1 MKRNLILSAIC
12 AIVFSASAM
21 AQSDAQATSAP
32 YKYEFTIVKENP
44 ATPVKDQAS
53 TGTCWCFATNSFI
66 ESELLRTG
74 KGEHDLS
81 EMFVVRHNYIRRIKD
96 NILRRGEGNIG
107 PGSIAHMYIW
117 VMKNVGIMPEEA
129 YDGINYDSKR
139 HDHGDLNTWV
149 KSINATAVEM
159 KKPLPEEIV
168 NGVLDAY
175 LGKVPE
181 KFTYQGKEYT
191 VESFTKAM
199 GLNAD
204 DYVEI
209 TSFTHHP
216 FYEKVMVEVPD
227 NWDYATMYNLPLDE
241 MMQVIDNAI
250 NEGYT
255 VAWDGDI
262 SEPGYAFRHFI
273 AVNTKEDLRKQKE
286 LKAKAKEESVTQ
298 ESRQHGFETFA
309 TVDDHLEHITGIAKD
324 QDGVKYY
331 KTKNSWGVDSN
342 GTGYHYLSEEYV
354 KAKTISILVHKNSI
368 PKAIRAKLGL
378 K

>member
-139 HDHGDLNTWV
+139 HNHGDLNTWV

-227 NWDYATMYNLPLDE
+227 NWDYATMYNLPLDD

>member
-12 AIVFSASAM
+12 AIAFSASAI

-298 ESRQHGFETFA
+298 ENRQHGFETFA

>member
-1 MKRNLILSAIC
+1 MRKNLMLSAIC
-12 AIVFSASAM
+12 AFAFSATAM
-21 AQSDAQATSAP
+21 AQAESAP

-96 NILRRGEGNIG
+96 NILRRGNGNIG

-129 YDGINYDSKR
+129 YNGINYDSKR

-191 VESFTKAM
+191 VDSFTKAM

-262 SEPGYAFRHFI
+262 SEPGYVFRHFI
-273 AVNTKEDLRKQKE
+273 AVNTKEDLRKQKD

-298 ESRQHGFETFA
+298 ESRQYGFETFA

>member
-1 MKRNLILSAIC
+1 MRKNLIFSAIC
-12 AIVFSASAM
+12 AFAFSATAM
-21 AQSDAQATSAP
+21 AQAESAP

-81 EMFVVRHNYIRRIKD
+81 EMFVVRHNYVRRIKD
-96 NILRRGEGNIG
+96 NILRRGNGNIG

-139 HDHGDLNTWV
+139 HNHGDLNTWV

-191 VESFTKAM
+191 VDSFTKAM

-273 AVNTKEDLRKQKE
+273 AVNTKEDLRKQKD
-286 LKAKAKEESVTQ
+286 LRAKAKEESVTQ

>member
-1 MKRNLILSAIC
+1 MKKSLLLSVIGLVA
-12 AIVFSASAM
+12 FSASAM
-21 AQSDAQATSAP
+21 AQDAEPASAP

-129 YDGINYDSKR
+129 YNGINYDSKR
-139 HDHGDLNTWV
+139 HNHGDLNTWV

-159 KKPLPEEIV
+159 KKPLPKEIV
-168 NGVLDAY
+168 DGVLDAY

-181 KFTYQGKEYT
+181 TFTYQGKEYT

-262 SEPGYAFRHFI
+262 SEPGYVFRHFI
-273 AVNTKEDLRKQKE
+273 AVNTKEDLRKQRE

-331 KTKNSWGVDSN
+331 KTKNSWGVESN

-368 PKAIRAKLGL
+368 PKAIRAKLGI

>member
-12 AIVFSASAM
+12 AIAFSASAM

-129 YDGINYDSKR
+129 YNGINYDSKR

>member
-1 MKRNLILSAIC
+1 MKKNLLLSVIGLVA
-12 AIVFSASAM
+12 FSASAM
-21 AQSDAQATSAP
+21 AQDAEPASAP

-129 YDGINYDSKR
+129 YNGINYDSKR
-139 HDHGDLNTWV
+139 HDHDDLNTWV

-159 KKPLPEEIV
+159 KKPLPKEIV
-168 NGVLDAY
+168 DGVLDAY

-181 KFTYQGKEYT
+181 TFTYQGKEYT

-227 NWDYATMYNLPLDE
+227 NWDYATMYNLPLNE

-262 SEPGYAFRHFI
+262 SEPGYVFRHFI
-273 AVNTKEDLRKQKE
+273 AVNTKEDLRKQRE

-331 KTKNSWGVDSN
+331 KTKNSWGVESN

-368 PKAIRAKLGL
+368 PKAIRAKLGI

>member
-12 AIVFSASAM
+12 AIAFSASAI

>member
-12 AIVFSASAM
+12 AIAFSASAI

-96 NILRRGEGNIG
+96 NILRRGDGNIG

-139 HDHGDLNTWV
+139 HNHGDLNTWV

>member
-1 MKRNLILSAIC
+1 MKKSLLLSVIGLVA
-12 AIVFSASAM
+12 FSASAM
-21 AQSDAQATSAP
+21 AQDAEPASAP

-129 YDGINYDSKR
+129 YNGINYDSKR
-139 HDHGDLNTWV
+139 HNHGDLNTWV
-149 KSINATAVEM
+149 KSINTTAVEM
-159 KKPLPEEIV
+159 KKPLPKEIV
-168 NGVLDAY
+168 DGVLDAY

-181 KFTYQGKEYT
+181 TFTYQGKEYT

-227 NWDYATMYNLPLDE
+227 NWDYATMYNLPLNE

-262 SEPGYAFRHFI
+262 SEPGYVFRHFI
-273 AVNTKEDLRKQKE
+273 AVNTKEDLRKQRE

-331 KTKNSWGVDSN
+331 KTKNSWGVESN

-368 PKAIRAKLGL
+368 PKAIRAKLGI

>member
-1 MKRNLILSAIC
+1 MKKSLLLSVIGLIA
-12 AIVFSASAM
+12 FSASAM
-21 AQSDAQATSAP
+21 AQDAEPASAP

-117 VMKNVGIMPEEA
+117 VMKNVGVMPEEA
-129 YDGINYDSKR
+129 YNGINYDSKR
-139 HDHGDLNTWV
+139 HNHGDLNTWV

-159 KKPLPEEIV
+159 KKPLPKEIV
-168 NGVLDAY
+168 DGVLDAY

-181 KFTYQGKEYT
+181 TFTYQGKEYT

-227 NWDYATMYNLPLDE
+227 NWDYATMYNLPLNE

-262 SEPGYAFRHFI
+262 SEPGYVFRHFI
-273 AVNTKEDLRKQKE
+273 AVNTKEDLRKQRE

-331 KTKNSWGVDSN
+331 KTKNSWGVESN

-368 PKAIRAKLGL
+368 PKAIRAKLGI

>member
-1 MKRNLILSAIC
+1 MKKSLLLSVIGLVA
-12 AIVFSASAM
+12 FSASAM
-21 AQSDAQATSAP
+21 AQDAEPASAP

-129 YDGINYDSKR
+129 YNGINYDSKR
-139 HDHGDLNTWV
+139 HNHGDLNTWV

-159 KKPLPEEIV
+159 KKPLPKEIV
-168 NGVLDAY
+168 DGVLDAY

-181 KFTYQGKEYT
+181 TFTYQGKEYT

-227 NWDYATMYNLPLDE
+227 NWDYATMYNLPLNE

-262 SEPGYAFRHFI
+262 SEPGYVFRHFI
-273 AVNTKEDLRKQKE
+273 AVNTKEDLRKQRE

-331 KTKNSWGVDSN
+331 KTKNSWGVESN

-368 PKAIRAKLGL
+368 PKAIRAKLGI

>member
-12 AIVFSASAM
+12 AIAFSASAI

-32 YKYEFTIVKENP
+32 YKYEFTIIKENP

-139 HDHGDLNTWV
+139 HNHGDLNTWV

>member
-12 AIVFSASAM
+12 AIAFSASAM

-81 EMFVVRHNYIRRIKD
+81 EMLVVRHNYIRRIKD

-139 HDHGDLNTWV
+139 HNHGDLNTWV

>member
-12 AIVFSASAM
+12 AIAFSASAM

-96 NILRRGEGNIG
+96 NILRRGDGNIG

-262 SEPGYAFRHFI
+262 SELGYAFRHFI

>member
-1 MKRNLILSAIC
+1 MKKSLLLSVIGLVA
-12 AIVFSASAM
+12 FSASAM
-21 AQSDAQATSAP
+21 AQDAEPASAP

-129 YDGINYDSKR
+129 YNGINYDSKR
-139 HDHGDLNTWV
+139 HNHGDLNTWV

-159 KKPLPEEIV
+159 KKPLPNEIV
-168 NGVLDAY
+168 DGVLDAY

-181 KFTYQGKEYT
+181 TFTYQGKEYT

-227 NWDYATMYNLPLDE
+227 NWDYATMYNLPLNE

-262 SEPGYAFRHFI
+262 SEPGYVFRHFI
-273 AVNTKEDLRKQKE
+273 AVNTKEDLRKQRE

-331 KTKNSWGVDSN
+331 KTKNSWGVESN

-368 PKAIRAKLGL
+368 PKAIRAKLGI

>member
-1 MKRNLILSAIC
+1 MRKNLMLSAIC
-12 AIVFSASAM
+12 AFAFSATAM
-21 AQSDAQATSAP
+21 AQAESAP

-81 EMFVVRHNYIRRIKD
+81 EMFVVRHNYVRRIKD
-96 NILRRGEGNIG
+96 NILRRGNGNIG

-139 HDHGDLNTWV
+139 HNHGDLNTWV

-191 VESFTKAM
+191 VDSFTKAM

-273 AVNTKEDLRKQKE
+273 AVNTKEDLRKQKD

>member
-1 MKRNLILSAIC
+1 MKKSLLLSVIGLVA
-12 AIVFSASAM
+12 FSASAM
-21 AQSDAQATSAP
+21 AQDAEPASAP

-129 YDGINYDSKR
+129 YNGINYDSKR
-139 HDHGDLNTWV
+139 HNHGDLNTWV

-159 KKPLPEEIV
+159 KKPLPNEIAD
-168 NGVLDAY
+168 GVLDAY
-175 LGKVPE
+175 LGK
-181 KFTYQGKEYT
+181 
-191 VESFTKAM
+191 
-199 GLNAD
+199 AD

-227 NWDYATMYNLPLDE
+227 NWDYATMYNLPLNE

-262 SEPGYAFRHFI
+262 SEPGYVFRHFI
-273 AVNTKEDLRKQKE
+273 AVNTKEDLRKQRE

-324 QDGVKYY
+324 QEGGKYDEP
-331 KTKNSWGVDSN
+331 TISWGVESY

-368 PKAIRAKLGL
+368 PKAIRAKLGI

>member
-12 AIVFSASAM
+12 AIAFSASAM

-139 HDHGDLNTWV
+139 HNHGDLNTWV

-273 AVNTKEDLRKQKE
+273 AVNTKEDLRKQKD

>member
-1 MKRNLILSAIC
+1 MKKNLLLSAIGLI
-12 AIVFSASAM
+12 AFSASAM
-21 AQSDAQATSAP
+21 AQDAEPASAP

-129 YDGINYDSKR
+129 YNGINYDSKR
-139 HDHGDLNTWV
+139 HNHGDLNTWV

-159 KKPLPEEIV
+159 KKPLPKEIV
-168 NGVLDAY
+168 DGVLDAY

-181 KFTYQGKEYT
+181 TFTYQGKEYT

-227 NWDYATMYNLPLDE
+227 NWDYATMYNLPLNE

-262 SEPGYAFRHFI
+262 SEPGYVFRHFI
-273 AVNTKEDLRKQKE
+273 AVNTKEDLRKQRE

-331 KTKNSWGVDSN
+331 KTKNSWGVESN

-368 PKAIRAKLGL
+368 PKAIRAKLGI

>member
-1 MKRNLILSAIC
+1 MKKSLLLSAIGLV
-12 AIVFSASAM
+12 AFSASAM
-21 AQSDAQATSAP
+21 AQDAEPASAP

-129 YDGINYDSKR
+129 YNGINYDSKR
-139 HDHGDLNTWV
+139 HNHNDLNTWV
-149 KSINATAVEM
+149 KSINTTAVEM
-159 KKPLPEEIV
+159 KKPLPKEIV
-168 NGVLDAY
+168 DGVLDAY

-181 KFTYQGKEYT
+181 TFTYQGKEYT

-262 SEPGYAFRHFI
+262 SEPGYVFRHFI
-273 AVNTKEDLRKQKE
+273 AVNTKEDLRKQRE

-331 KTKNSWGVDSN
+331 KTKNSWGVESN

-368 PKAIRAKLGL
+368 PKAIRAKLGI

>member
-1 MKRNLILSAIC
+1 MRKNLMLSAIC
-12 AIVFSASAM
+12 AFAFSATAM
-21 AQSDAQATSAP
+21 AQAESAP

-81 EMFVVRHNYIRRIKD
+81 EMFVVRHNYVRRIKD
-96 NILRRGEGNIG
+96 NILRRGNGNIG

-129 YDGINYDSKR
+129 YNGINYDSKR

-191 VESFTKAM
+191 VDSFTKAM

-227 NWDYATMYNLPLDE
+227 NWDYATMYNQPLDE

-273 AVNTKEDLRKQKE
+273 AVNTKEDLRKQKD

-298 ESRQHGFETFA
+298 ESRQYGFETFA

>member
-1 MKRNLILSAIC
+1 MKKNLLLSVIGLIA
-12 AIVFSASAM
+12 FSASAM
-21 AQSDAQATSAP
+21 AQDAEPASAP

-129 YDGINYDSKR
+129 YNGINYDSKR
-139 HDHGDLNTWV
+139 HNHGDLNTWV

-159 KKPLPEEIV
+159 KKPLPKEIV
-168 NGVLDAY
+168 DGVLDAY

-181 KFTYQGKEYT
+181 TFTYQGKEYT

-227 NWDYATMYNLPLDE
+227 NWDYATMYNLPLNE

-262 SEPGYAFRHFI
+262 SEPGYVFRHFI
-273 AVNTKEDLRKQKE
+273 AVNTKEDLRKQRE

-331 KTKNSWGVDSN
+331 KTKNSWGVESN

-368 PKAIRAKLGL
+368 PKAIRAKLGI

>member
-12 AIVFSASAM
+12 AIAFSASAM

-96 NILRRGEGNIG
+96 NILRRGDGNIG

>member
-12 AIVFSASAM
+12 AIAFSASAI

-117 VMKNVGIMPEEA
+117 VIKNVGIMPEEA

-159 KKPLPEEIV
+159 KKPLPKEIV

>member
-1 MKRNLILSAIC
+1 MKKSLLLSAIGLV
-12 AIVFSASAM
+12 AFSASAM
-21 AQSDAQATSAP
+21 AQDAEPASAP

-129 YDGINYDSKR
+129 YNGINYDSKR
-139 HDHGDLNTWV
+139 HNHGDLNTWV

-159 KKPLPEEIV
+159 KKPLPKEIV
-168 NGVLDAY
+168 DGVLDAY

-181 KFTYQGKEYT
+181 TFTYQGKEYT

-262 SEPGYAFRHFI
+262 SEPGYVFRHFI
-273 AVNTKEDLRKQKE
+273 AVNTKEDLRKQRE

-331 KTKNSWGVDSN
+331 KTKNSWGVESN

-368 PKAIRAKLGL
+368 PKAIRAKLGI

>member
-1 MKRNLILSAIC
+1 MKKNLLLSVIGLIA
-12 AIVFSASAM
+12 FSASAM
-21 AQSDAQATSAP
+21 AQDAEPASAP

-129 YDGINYDSKR
+129 YNGINYDSKR
-139 HDHGDLNTWV
+139 HNHGDLNTWV

-159 KKPLPEEIV
+159 KKPLPKEIV
-168 NGVLDAY
+168 DGVLDAY

-262 SEPGYAFRHFI
+262 SEPGYVFRHFI
-273 AVNTKEDLRKQKE
+273 AVNTKEDLRKQRE

-331 KTKNSWGVDSN
+331 KTKNSWGVESN

-368 PKAIRAKLGL
+368 PKAIRAKLGI

>member
-12 AIVFSASAM
+12 AIAFSASAM

>member
-12 AIVFSASAM
+12 AIAFSASAM

-354 KAKTISILVHKNSI
+354 KAKSISILVHKNSI

>member
-12 AIVFSASAM
+12 AIAFSASAM

-139 HDHGDLNTWV
+139 HDHSDLNTWV

-273 AVNTKEDLRKQKE
+273 AVNTKEDLRKQKD

-298 ESRQHGFETFA
+298 ESRQHGFETYA

>member
-1 MKRNLILSAIC
+1 MKKSLLLSVIGLVALS
-12 AIVFSASAM
+12 VSAM
-21 AQSDAQATSAP
+21 AQDAEPASAP

-129 YDGINYDSKR
+129 YNGINYDSKR
-139 HDHGDLNTWV
+139 HNHGDLNTWV

-159 KKPLPEEIV
+159 KKPLPKEIV
-168 NGVLDAY
+168 DGVLDAY

-181 KFTYQGKEYT
+181 TFTYQGKEYT

-227 NWDYATMYNLPLDE
+227 NWDYATMYNLPLNE

-262 SEPGYAFRHFI
+262 SEPGYVFRHFI
-273 AVNTKEDLRKQKE
+273 AVNTKEDLRKQRE

-331 KTKNSWGVDSN
+331 KTKNSWGVESN

-368 PKAIRAKLGL
+368 PKAIRAKLGI

>member
-1 MKRNLILSAIC
+1 MKKNLLLSVIGLVA
-12 AIVFSASAM
+12 FSASAM
-21 AQSDAQATSAP
+21 AQDAEPASAP

-129 YDGINYDSKR
+129 YNGINYDSKR
-139 HDHGDLNTWV
+139 HNHGDLNTWV
-149 KSINATAVEM
+149 KSINATAVEI
-159 KKPLPEEIV
+159 KKPLPKEIV
-168 NGVLDAY
+168 DGVLDAY

-181 KFTYQGKEYT
+181 TFTYQGKEYT

-227 NWDYATMYNLPLDE
+227 NWDYATMYNLPLNE

-262 SEPGYAFRHFI
+262 SEPGYVFRHFI
-273 AVNTKEDLRKQKE
+273 AVNTKEDLRKQRE

-331 KTKNSWGVDSN
+331 KTKNSWGVESN

-368 PKAIRAKLGL
+368 PKAIRAKLGI